1 MQSLENT
8 NILLTIMRSYATLM
22 TSEEREGFY
31 KNIHKFG
38 QMETNYNLMN
48 EKIEEK
54 IKELENY
61 GNDLDNIFNK
71 IIKDFNDFF
80 DEYEDKCKKAIYKE
94 PDKKENVL
102 ENEKIS
108 KDKKATLNNKFKT
121 TTEFKDFI
129 KSEEGLEMMNKIF
142 NHLFEEF
149 K

>member
-1 MQSLENT
+1 MQKLENT

-38 QMETNYNLMN
+38 QLETNYNLMN
-48 EKIEEK
+48 DKVEEE
-54 IKELENY
+54 IKKLENF
-61 GNDLDNIFNK
+61 GNDLDNVFNK

-102 ENEKIS
+102 DNK
-108 KDKKATLNNKFKT
+108 KDKKEIQNHKFET
-121 TTEFKDFI
+121 AEEFKDFI
-129 KSEEGLEMMNKIF
+129 KSKEGLEMIDKIF

>member
-1 MQSLENT
+1 MQKLENT
-8 NILLTIMRSYATLM
+8 NILLTMMRAYATLM

-31 KNIHKFG
+31 KNIHQFG
-38 QMETNYNLMN
+38 QLETNYNLMN
-48 EKIEEK
+48 DKVEEE
-54 IKELENY
+54 IKNLENF

-80 DEYEDKCKKAIYKE
+80 DEYEHKCKQAIYKE

-102 ENEKIS
+102 DNK
-108 KDKKATLNNKFKT
+108 KDKREIQNHKFET
-121 TTEFKDFI
+121 TEEFKDFI
-129 KSEEGLEMMNKIF
+129 KSKEGLEMIDKIF

>member
-1 MQSLENT
+1 MQKLENT
-8 NILLTIMRSYATLM
+8 NILLTMMRAYATLM

-31 KNIHKFG
+31 KNIRQFG
-38 QMETNYNLMN
+38 QLETNYNLMN
-48 EKIEEK
+48 DKVEEE
-54 IKELENY
+54 IKNLENF

-80 DEYEDKCKKAIYKE
+80 DEYEHKCKQAIYKE

-102 ENEKIS
+102 DNK
-108 KDKKATLNNKFKT
+108 KDKREIQNNKFET
-121 TTEFKDFI
+121 AEEFKDFI
-129 KSEEGLEMMNKIF
+129 KSKEGLEMIDKIF

>member
-1 MQSLENT
+1 MQNLENT
-8 NILLTIMRSYATLM
+8 NILLTIMRAYATLM

-54 IKELENY
+54 IKELEDY

-80 DEYEDKCKKAIYKE
+80 NEYENKCKKAIYKE
-94 PDKKENVL
+94 SDKKENVL

-108 KDKKATLNNKFKT
+108 KDKKVISNNKFKT

-129 KSEEGLEMMNKIF
+129 KSKEGLEMMNKIF

>member
-1 MQSLENT
+1 MQKLENT

-38 QMETNYNLMN
+38 QLETNYNLMN
-48 EKIEEK
+48 NKVEEE
-54 IKELENY
+54 IKKLEDF
-61 GNDLDNIFNK
+61 GNDLDNVFNK

-80 DEYEDKCKKAIYKE
+80 NEYEHKCKKAIYKE

-102 ENEKIS
+102 DNK
-108 KDKKATLNNKFKT
+108 KDKKEIQNHKFET
-121 TTEFKDFI
+121 AEEFKDFI
-129 KSEEGLEMMNKIF
+129 KSKEGLEMINKIF